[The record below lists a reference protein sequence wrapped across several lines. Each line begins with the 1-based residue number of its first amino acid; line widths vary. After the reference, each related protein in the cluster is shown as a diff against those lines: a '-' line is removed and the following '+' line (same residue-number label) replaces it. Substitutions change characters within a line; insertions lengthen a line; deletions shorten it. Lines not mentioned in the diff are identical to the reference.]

1 MQRAEFDKFAA
12 EYRQVHADNIKA
24 SGEEPE
30 YFSAYKARDLSREL
44 TRRQIPGPRI
54 LDFGSGIGS
63 LVPFVRQ
70 HIPDAS
76 IVCVDVSQQ
85 SLDYGAAAHGAAAT
99 FVGYDGRTL
108 PFIDDSFD
116 AVIAACVFHHI
127 DGSKHLAHLQDVRR
141 VLRPGGLAM
150 VYEHNPW
157 NPLTRRA
164 VDSCPLD
171 ENAVLISGPDMQ
183 GRVVAAGFRDCR
195 LAYRVFF
202 PSVLRAIRPL
212 EDLMRWLA
220 IGAQYYVTG
229 VK

>member
-12 EYRQVHADNIKA
+12 QYRQVHADNTKA

-30 YFSAYKARDLSREL
+30 YFSAYKARDLARNL
-44 TRRQIPGPRI
+44 ARRRMLRPRI

-63 LVPFVRQ
+63 LVPFLRQ
-70 HIPDAS
+70 HVPDAS
-76 IVCVDVSQQ
+76 LVCVDISQQ
-85 SLDYGAAAHGAAAT
+85 SLAYGAAAHGPAAT

-108 PFIDDSFD
+108 PFTDRSFD

-127 DGSKHLAHLQDVRR
+127 DPSRHFAHLQDLLRI
-141 VLRPGGLAM
+141 LRPGGLAM

-164 VDSCPLD
+164 VDTCPLD
-171 ENAVLISGPDMQ
+171 ENAVLINGPEMR
-183 GRVVAAGFRDCR
+183 GRLIAAGFRDCR

-212 EDLMRWLA
+212 EDFMHWLA

-229 VK
+229 IK